1 MCHFVSFTC
10 LQTPGLSPSSSH
22 AGVPNLSSPSRTA
35 RSTLFD
41 FREKKTT
48 LLLQQNHGS
57 RLGVGLEII
66 FFLFFQGV
74 YILFCCSLAL
84 HLIPEWWVVLG
95 SSP

>member
-22 AGVPNLSSPSRTA
+22 TGVPALSSPSRTA

-41 FREKKTT
+41 FREKKAT

-57 RLGVGLEII
+57 RLGVGLEMI
-66 FFLFFQGV
+66 FFLFFRV
-74 YILFCCSLAL
+74 FIFCFVVRLLYI
-84 HLIPEWWVVLG
+84 
-95 SSP
+95 